1 MALCSEL
8 KVYKD
13 TYQMT
18 LFIMECVDNF
28 PKAYKY
34 NLGSRLIDKVLTCL
48 DYITRA
54 NQDMQH
60 RAKLLGDFQ
69 VEFEAL
75 KTLLNLAKDKKLI
88 NLVRA
93 GRFGQFSS
101 NIGRQIVGWK
111 KSALREL

>member
-1 MALCSEL
+1 MALSSEL

-13 TYQMT
+13 TYQMA

-28 PKAYKY
+28 PKAYKH
-34 NLGSRLIDKVLTCL
+34 NLGNRLIDKVLSCL

-54 NQDMQH
+54 NQDIGS

-75 KTLLNLAKDKKLI
+75 KTLLNLAKDKRLI
-88 NLVRA
+88 NISRA
-93 GRFGQFSS
+93 GRFGAFSS
-101 NIGRQIVGWK
+101 NIGPQIVGWK